1 MTKFAA
7 AALAALVVVVTG
19 SAQDVESGPKAGD
32 KVTALKA
39 YGLVGAVEGKEA
51 DFAAER
57 KDAPTVYLFVQSEH
71 FGRPMAQFI
80 KVLDG
85 KVKDANEKAG
95 VVAVWI
101 GDKEA
106 FAKNKDYLTK
116 VQMSLKLEN
125 TAVAAVGGE
134 KSGPD
139 GWGINADAHLTVVV
153 ADKGKVAKTFAYVSV
168 NSTDVRQ
175 VLAAVKGE
183 KK

>member
-1 MTKFAA
+1 VTKFAA
-7 AALAALVVVVTG
+7 AALAALVVVVSG
-19 SAQDVESGPKAGD
+19 SAQDVDSGPKAGE

-71 FGRPMAQFI
+71 FGRPMARFI

-85 KVKDANEKAG
+85 KVKEANDKAG

-106 FAKNKDYLTK
+106 FAKNKDYLPR
-116 VQMSLKLEN
+116 VQGSLKLEN
-125 TAVAAVGGE
+125 TAIAAHEGE
-134 KSGPD
+134 KSGPN
-139 GWGINADAHLTVVV
+139 GWGLNADAHVTVVV
-153 ADKGKVAKTFAYVSV
+153 ADKGKVAKSLAFVSV
-168 NSTDVRQ
+168 NETDVRS